1 MLHKMPLDHNERTL
15 FPQDS
20 ICSLDGTSQFELS
33 NGAAINPVS
42 GLYQQQ
48 AYFMTGSTAPLC
60 PSSSSGLGSTN
71 GDAPVVPVMSSGG
84 SMTTFIQVPT
94 NSVVLAGGAS
104 NPNYQSMPQQQQR
117 Y

>member
-1 MLHKMPLDHNERTL
+1 M
-15 FPQDS
+15 
-20 ICSLDGTSQFELS
+20 
-33 NGAAINPVS
+33 S

-71 GDAPVVPVMSSGG
+71 GDAVVPAAVAG

-104 NPNYQSMPQQQQR
+104 NPNYHSMPQQQQR

>member
-1 MLHKMPLDHNERTL
+1 MDYNQRTL

-20 ICSLDGTSQFELS
+20 ICSLDGTSQFELSS

-71 GDAPVVPVMSSGG
+71 GDAPVVPVMDVDWQFWTATFRQKEKSG
-84 SMTTFIQVPT
+84 T
-94 NSVVLAGGAS
+94 L
-104 NPNYQSMPQQQQR
+104 R
-117 Y
+117 

>member
-1 MLHKMPLDHNERTL
+1 M
-15 FPQDS
+15 
-20 ICSLDGTSQFELS
+20 DGTSQFELS
-33 NGAAINPVS
+33 NGTVINPVN

-71 GDAPVVPVMSSGG
+71 GTNGDASSG

-104 NPNYQSMPQQQQR
+104 NPSYHSMPQQQR

>member
-1 MLHKMPLDHNERTL
+1 MMENS
-15 FPQDS
+15 PQDS
-20 ICSLDGTSQFELS
+20 ICSLDGTSQFELG
-33 NGAAINPVS
+33 NGAVNPVS

-60 PSSSSGLGSTN
+60 PSSSSGLGSSN
-71 GDAPVVPVMSSGG
+71 GDAVVPAAVMNSG

-104 NPNYQSMPQQQQR
+104 NPSYQSMPQQQR